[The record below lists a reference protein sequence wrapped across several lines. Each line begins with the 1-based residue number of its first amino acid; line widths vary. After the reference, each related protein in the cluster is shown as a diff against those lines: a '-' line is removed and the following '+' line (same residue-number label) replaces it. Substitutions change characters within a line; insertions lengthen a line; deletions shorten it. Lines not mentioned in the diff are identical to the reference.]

1 MTLLVVED
9 VSVSF
14 GGVNALSDAS
24 LIVEAGSITGLIGPN
39 GAGKTTLFN
48 VVSGLQAPDRGRVL
62 LEGRDITELKPYQRA
77 RLGIGRTF
85 QRLEVFGSMSVRDNI
100 KVAAEILKDHDRS
113 APDPVV
119 VAEEIL
125 DRVGL
130 RDVATER
137 ADKLP
142 TGMARLVEVGR
153 ALAARPRVILLDE
166 PSSGLDESETD
177 DLASLLEDLAAE
189 GLGILLVEHDV
200 PFVMRVCELIHVLDF
215 GNILAVGTAAQ
226 IQRSAA
232 VQRAYLGSSAA
243 AKTTTGDARSS
254 RRPAG
259 KRV

>member
-1 MTLLVVED
+1 MTVLEVEN

-14 GGVNALSDAS
+14 GGVNALTDVD
-24 LIVEAGSITGLIGPN
+24 LVVDEGSITGLIGPN

-48 VVSGLQAPDRGRVL
+48 VVSGLQVPDRGRVL
-62 LEGRDITELKPYQRA
+62 LEDRDITTLKPYQRA

-85 QRLEVFGSMSVRDNI
+85 QRLEIFGSLSVRDNI
-100 KVAAEILKDHDRS
+100 KVAAEILKDHDRN
-113 APDPVV
+113 AAEPLE
-119 VAEEIL
+119 VAEEVV
-125 DRVGL
+125 DRLGL

-153 ALAARPRVILLDE
+153 ALAIRPKVLLLDE

-177 DLASLLEDLAAE
+177 GLADLLEELAGQ

-200 PFVMRVCELIHVLDF
+200 AFVMRVCATIHVLDF

-232 VQRAYLGSSAA
+232 VQRAYLGS
-243 AKTTTGDARSS
+243 AK
-254 RRPAG
+254 
-259 KRV
+259 KR